1 MWLQAHPWHQN
12 SHCEYEYDYDRI
24 LIKNTCNLSKL
35 IVSLLL
41 FFYGTIYAL
50 IVDPQNDQLPVGLIA
65 QLVGHCTRIAEVR
78 VNYSPPQA
86 RIFLPFFPYYLSS
99 IAKLRRS
106 LKLELCNIARS
117 LNSTVISDFVV
128 LRRQMYRRNMFG
140 KLKKVLLFL
149 RLSILLL
156 QRRPF
161 GSTIKIIIIMQTV
174 HFSS

>member
-1 MWLQAHPWHQN
+1 MWLAGHLWHQN

-24 LIKNTCNLSKL
+24 LIRNNFHFSKL

-86 RIFLPFFPYYLSS
+86 LFFTFLS
-99 IAKLRRS
+99 
-106 LKLELCNIARS
+106 
-117 LNSTVISDFVV
+117 
-128 LRRQMYRRNMFG
+128 
-140 KLKKVLLFL
+140 
-149 RLSILLL
+149 LLL
-156 QRRPF
+156 
-161 GSTIKIIIIMQTV
+161 K
-174 HFSS
+174 